1 MTKQHLVPSLAV
13 TILCSTLPAA
23 ARDLPP
29 AIRMS
34 AACAPVGSHVPS
46 HAPIV
51 LALGTDTR
59 MLYYAGEQ
67 VAISSGTRHGMQTG
81 QRFFVRRPLHV
92 ADNPRGEQTA
102 GWLHIVE
109 ARESSSTAVVDFSCD
124 AIAIGDHLEPFGDA
138 VLPRDID
145 RTNATG
151 TLDFARSAKVMFG
164 NDGRQLHGDR
174 DFVLADAGHKHG
186 VVAGMRFTVYHD
198 LIANREPNVS
208 FGEAVVVSVFED
220 KSLLRITEARDAVR
234 SGDTL
239 VRRDGVV
246 EFAEESEWNDQ
257 ALAQAGEGGEG
268 SALPSRTTAEPEVL
282 HKVSFEDV
290 AFDFDKYTLKPDVFA
305 LLDQAVKVLE
315 QNPTLRIKIEGYSCN
330 IGTVKY
336 NLALGKKRANAV
348 REYLTRHGIAANR
361 LTTQSFGESQ
371 PKYDNSKKETRRLNR
386 RAALVV
392 NIER

>member
-1 MTKQHLVPSLAV
+1 MTKLHFVPAVAV
-13 TILCSTLPAA
+13 TMLFSTLPAV

-34 AACAPVGSHVPS
+34 AACAPVGAKVPS
-46 HAPIV
+46 DAPIV
-51 LALGTDTR
+51 LALGSETR
-59 MLYYAGEQ
+59 MLYNAGEQ
-67 VAISSGTRHGMQTG
+67 VLISAGTRHGVQTG
-81 QRFFVRRPLHV
+81 QQFFVRRPLDV
-92 ADNPRGEQTA
+92 ADSPRGEQTA

-109 ARESSSTAVVDFSCD
+109 AHESNSTAVVDFSCD
-124 AIAIGDHLEPFGDA
+124 AIAIGDHLEPFADA
-138 VLPRDID
+138 ALPRDID
-145 RTNATG
+145 RTNASG
-151 TLDFARSAKVMFG
+151 TPDFSKPARVLFG
-164 NDGRQLHGDR
+164 TDGRQLNGDR
-174 DFVLADAGHKHG
+174 DFVLADMGHEHN
-186 VVAGMRFTVYHD
+186 VVPGARFAVYHD

-208 FGEAVVVSVFED
+208 FGEAVVVTVFKD
-220 KSLLRITEARDAVR
+220 KSLLRITEAHDAVR

-239 VRRDGVV
+239 VRRDGVID
-246 EFAEESEWNDQ
+246 FADETQFTPTLQVPAGGE
-257 ALAQAGEGGEG
+257 GEGGAER
-268 SALPSRTTAEPEVL
+268 SSAEPEVI

-290 AFDFDKYTLKPDVFA
+290 AFDFDKYTLKPDTFA

-336 NLALGKKRANAV
+336 NLALGKRRANAV
-348 REYLTRHGIAANR
+348 RQYLTRHGIAANR
-361 LTTQSFGESQ
+361 LTTVSFGESQ